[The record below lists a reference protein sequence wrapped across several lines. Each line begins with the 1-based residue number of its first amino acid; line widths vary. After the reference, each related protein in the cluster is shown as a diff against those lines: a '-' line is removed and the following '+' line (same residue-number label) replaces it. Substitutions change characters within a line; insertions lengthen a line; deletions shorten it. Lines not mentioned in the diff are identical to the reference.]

1 MSISLVNDSGKSGD
15 NITNDARINMGF
27 EITPGAVITY
37 TLKSVVKDKEK
48 LLGKENTLF
57 NSKLLDKD
65 GYLLLPTANKTGQY
79 ILEMKQNGI
88 AVDTKPFEFTIDNV
102 VPKALKVAL
111 NKDTG
116 KKDTITSDATLKLTG
131 LAAGVTVQWRDSAD
145 GNEGVWQDV
154 AANLLTVNGKTILLK
169 AGELLDGDFK
179 GTLEFRQVDLAGN
192 AQKTVSKV
200 TLTYDTTAPEV
211 LDSSVP
217 SEVDSIANNQ
227 TSVVRVFTN
236 EKLAGLDAKDFVV
249 SNSLASV
256 KGVREVKLG
265 DGGVAY
271 DVTLKAAKTGG
282 GDVSLKFATNATV
295 TDLAGNALDTEGLAE
310 QSLADFWIGNGSLQV
325 SLVEDTGKVGDNITN
340 NGDIQLAAIR
350 PDSRIMFSIKENSV
364 RESEGSDWLLIDD
377 IAIEGSTAIVNIET
391 LYALADLSID
401 DLPLEGWKD
410 TIEFKQV
417 NNVTNKASAAT
428 ALTFTYDNYVDMF
441 PGEPPESDEVGV
453 SKSVVLQ
460 FTGDEKLVGFDKN
473 DLTITNALASIT
485 SIKEQMVKEDDWVYW
500 NYNVTVKAG
509 NTTADEVAVA
519 FAESASISDV
529 AGNEVDLAAMEP
541 YLLFIV

>member
-37 TLKSVVKDKEK
+37 TLKSVVKGKEK

-57 NSKLLDKD
+57 SSKLLDKD
-65 GYLLLPTANKTGQY
+65 GYLLLPAVNKTGQY

-88 AVDTKPFEFTIDNV
+88 AVDTKPFEFTIDKV
-102 VPKALKVAL
+102 VPNALKVAL
-111 NKDTG
+111 NTDTG

-131 LAAGVTVQWRDSAD
+131 LEAGVTVQWRDSAD

-154 AANLLTVNGKTILLK
+154 AANLLTVDGKTILLK

-217 SEVDSIANNQ
+217 SEVDSIANGK

-249 SNSLASV
+249 SNPGLAAV
-256 KGVREVKLG
+256 KGVEEVKLS
-265 DGGVAY
+265 DGVAY
-271 DVTLKAAKTGG
+271 DVTLKAAETGG

-310 QSLADFWIGNGSLQV
+310 QSLASFWIGNGNLQV

-350 PDSRIMFSIKENSV
+350 PDSSIMFRIKENPV
-364 RESEGSDWLLIDD
+364 RESEDSDWLLIDD
-377 IAIEGSTAIVNIET
+377 IASEGSTAIVNIET
-391 LYALADLSID
+391 LYTLADLSID

-428 ALTFTYDNYVDMF
+428 ALTFTYDNYVNMF
-441 PGEPPESDEVGV
+441 PGEPPESDEVGIG
-453 SKSVVLQ
+453 KSVVLQ
-460 FTGDEKLVGFDKN
+460 FTSDEKLIGFDKN

-485 SIKEQMVKEDDWVYW
+485 GIKEQMVKEDDWVYW

-519 FAESASISDV
+519 FTESASITDV
-529 AGNEVDLAAMEP
+529 AGNEVDLATMEP